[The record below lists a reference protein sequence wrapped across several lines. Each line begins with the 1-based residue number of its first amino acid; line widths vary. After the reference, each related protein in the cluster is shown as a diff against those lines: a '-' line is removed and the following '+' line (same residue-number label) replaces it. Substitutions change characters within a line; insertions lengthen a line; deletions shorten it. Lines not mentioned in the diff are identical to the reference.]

1 MNRIVTIIEFL
12 KMIEDNNTPEKIIF
26 RGKKYKKEINGIDC
40 EYDYYNDDDEC
51 LFEDY
56 LDYNTISELV
66 KEYVT
71 IVEDKP
77 IIEPINIDRWAEI
90 TYEQNWKLLT
100 HDFNLNINTVVDKIN
115 QIIDYINR
123 KEDK

>member
-1 MNRIVTIIEFL
+1 MNRIVTIIEFF

-26 RGKKYKKEINGIDC
+26 RGKKYKKEEKDLGC
-40 EYDYYNDDDEC
+40 EYDYYNDDGEC

-77 IIEPINIDRWAEI
+77 IIE
-90 TYEQNWKLLT
+90 KL
-100 HDFNLNINTVVDKIN
+100 NNINNVSNSSDLISLRQLQWENNNIFETKLN
-115 QIIDYINR
+115 QIIDYINK
-123 KEDK
+123 KENK